1 MKANR
6 KILFS
11 LLVFLILYACT
22 QGPQQIAFEKPIAS
36 SADLSSGEIKDS
48 TLLVIAT
55 QDNLRRRVGSTSFFV
70 APDKIATNIHVVADA
85 DPVLAHV
92 RGKGTTWAIRGVTAY
107 DVKNDLVILEISGE
121 GTPLPLGD
129 SDTVRRGDAISV
141 MGYSNGRYTI
151 KEGTIYRVRD
161 SDKWLQMDVRISGGN
176 SGSPVIDSK
185 GQVIG
190 IAAIIED
197 PFGYAIPSNVLKA
210 LLDRSGPTE
219 PLSQWCK
226 RGRIRAFIYENQGRN
241 KFFANRY
248 EETIVNFDKS
258 IELNPDNAAIY
269 YNRGL
274 ARFKLG
280 DHQAAQGNIEKA
292 RGLYETGIAD
302 TSQSLKLNPEDA
314 TAYLNR
320 GLARFKLGDHQ
331 AAQGNIEK
339 ARGLY
344 ETGIADVTQA
354 LKLNPEYTIAYYNRA
369 YGHLL
374 LGESKAAQEDIA
386 AARQHYQDSIA
397 DNTQAIK
404 RDPEFTQAYNDRGYV
419 KYLLGK
425 SETAAGNTVQAQ
437 KLYKLAVL
445 DSDESIQLDPKNA
458 YAYHTRGLIKAALGD
473 FEGAIT
479 DFDSAIRINP
489 ESAADYYERGRAKAA
504 LGEKEA
510 AEMDFKK
517 AKELDPE
524 KPEE

>member
-302 TSQSLKLNPEDA
+302 TSQSLKLNPE
-314 TAYLNR
+314 
-320 GLARFKLGDHQ
+320 
-331 AAQGNIEK
+331 
-339 ARGLY
+339 
-344 ETGIADVTQA
+344 
-354 LKLNPEYTIAYYNRA
+354 YTIAYYNRA